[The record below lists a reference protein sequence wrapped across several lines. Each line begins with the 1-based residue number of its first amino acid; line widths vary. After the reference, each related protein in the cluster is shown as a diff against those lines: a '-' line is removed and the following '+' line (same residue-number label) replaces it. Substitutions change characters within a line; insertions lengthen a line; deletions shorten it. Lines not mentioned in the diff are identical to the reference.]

1 MPQTVSAREDA
12 AMEKIIGKE
21 MPIEKQRDL
30 LLMQTALK
38 LPLLF
43 QTLLE
48 VYGEEKGR
56 AVYDDIFEA
65 NFKKRTGMFAG
76 RDFGD
81 IIMYEIDMFPAMGWK
96 LWVEKTEENGE
107 PVWYEHLER
116 CPHLEATRKR
126 NLPDPCPIVC
136 DMDCVLGEKYK
147 VAKWQRV
154 KHLPAGDSECCFRIT
169 RAK

>member
-1 MPQTVSAREDA
+1 
-12 AMEKIIGKE
+12 MEKIMGKE
-21 MPIEKQRDL
+21 MAIEKQRDI

-38 LPLLF
+38 LPLLY
-43 QTLLE
+43 QTLVE
-48 VYGEEKGR
+48 VYGQEKGR
-56 AVYDDIFEA
+56 SIYDEIFEA
-65 NFKKRTGMFAG
+65 NFKKRTAQFAG

-81 IIMYEIDMFPAMGWK
+81 IMMYEIDMFPAMGWK

-126 NLPDPCPIVC
+126 GLPDPCPIIC
-136 DMDCVLGEKYK
+136 DMDCMLGKKYN
-147 VAKWQRV
+147 VANWELI
-154 KHLPAGDSECCFRIT
+154 KHMPRGDSECCFRIT